1 MGELIR
7 QVPVWRLSLPGNTDK
22 VSGTLCCHTDV
33 DHTLLPWFRN
43 LPDPKNHL
51 EKSHALNTRTSREGP
66 RNRHTFPVRAR

>member
-22 VSGTLCCHTDV
+22 VCSTLCCHTDV

-51 EKSHALNTRTSREGP
+51 ENPTP
-66 RNRHTFPVRAR
+66 